1 VETFWLTGCALVCF
15 AANSILCR
23 LALDSGAL
31 DPETFTSVRLLAGA
45 LTLGLLR
52 GKTPRPAGPVWI
64 SGLSLFAYAGCFSV
78 AYAETGAAAGALLL
92 FAAVQ
97 ATMIAGGMALG
108 ERVRAKEWTGLLVA
122 SCGVAY
128 LLSPGVAAP
137 PLLSAL
143 VMIAAGVAWGIY
155 SLRGRGAAD
164 SLSMTA
170 ESFAVAVALSLALS
184 ALTPGP
190 SRVSLEGVGL
200 ALASGAL
207 ASGLGYV
214 LWHRALKRLTTTGA
228 AGVQLLVPVLAALGG
243 WAFLS
248 ETPSRRLLV
257 SSLVI
262 LGGIGLTTIAP
273 RRERVA

>member
-1 VETFWLTGCALVCF
+1 VETFWLTGGALVCF

-45 LTLGLLR
+45 LTLGFLR
-52 GKTPRPAGPVWI
+52 GKRPRPAGRVWI
-64 SGLSLFAYAGCFSV
+64 SGLSLFAYAGCFSL
-78 AYAETGAAAGALLL
+78 AYAETGAAVGALLL

-97 ATMIAGGMALG
+97 ATMIAGGVVLG
-108 ERVRAKEWTGLLVA
+108 ERVRAREWTGLLVA

-128 LLSPGVAAP
+128 LVSPAVVAP
-137 PLLSAL
+137 PPLSAF
-143 VMIAAGVAWGIY
+143 VMIAAGIAWGIY
-155 SLRGRGAAD
+155 SLRGRGAGD

-170 ESFAVAVALSLALS
+170 ESFAVAVPLSLALS
-184 ALTPGP
+184 VFTPRP
-190 SRVSLEGVGL
+190 SRISLEGLGL
-200 ALASGAL
+200 AFASGAL

-214 LWHRALKRLTTTGA
+214 LWYRALKPLTAPGA

-248 ETPSRRLLV
+248 EPPSRRLLV

-262 LGGIGLTTIAP
+262 LGGIGMTTIASS
-273 RRERVA
+273 RERVA

>member
-1 VETFWLTGCALVCF
+1 
-15 AANSILCR
+15 
-23 LALDSGAL
+23 
-31 DPETFTSVRLLAGA
+31 
-45 LTLGLLR
+45 
-52 GKTPRPAGPVWI
+52 
-64 SGLSLFAYAGCFSV
+64 
-78 AYAETGAAAGALLL
+78 
-92 FAAVQ
+92 
-97 ATMIAGGMALG
+97 
-108 ERVRAKEWTGLLVA
+108 
-122 SCGVAY
+122 
-128 LLSPGVAAP
+128 
-137 PLLSAL
+137 
-143 VMIAAGVAWGIY
+143 
-155 SLRGRGAAD
+155 
-164 SLSMTA
+164 MTA